1 VTRTCVWSFTAL
13 LTVGIGSAAAQPRPG
28 MVGEGRSPVLMLANQ
43 KSVQEELKLG
53 DEQVKAVAAITKA
66 LKQKG
71 EDLTETDPKE
81 RMKKAAEF
89 FKDAEKQVLAALK
102 PEQAK
107 RLRQIAL
114 QRQTMIAALEK
125 PEVAK
130 EMKLTEQQTKIVR
143 EFREVAMNE
152 MAKVREGGA
161 DSREEA
167 RKKMTE
173 ISKAT
178 DEKLLKMLTDEQKAK
193 WRDLL
198 GEPFKGDLK
207 PGFGLREPRER

>member
-1 VTRTCVWSFTAL
+1 MTRTCVWSFTAL
-13 LTVGIGSAAAQPRPG
+13 LTVAVVPAAAQPRPG

-53 DEQVKAVAAITKA
+53 DEQIKTVAAITKA

-71 EDLTETDPKE
+71 EDLTETDPLE

-114 QRQTMIAALEK
+114 QRQTMISAIER
-125 PEVAK
+125 PDVAK
-130 EMKLTEQQTKIVR
+130 EMKLTEEQTKTLR
-143 EFREVAMNE
+143 ELREGAMKE

-161 DSREEA
+161 ESREEA

-173 ISKAT
+173 IAKAT
-178 DEKLLKMLTDEQKAK
+178 DEKLLKLLTDEQKAK
-193 WRDLL
+193 WKELL